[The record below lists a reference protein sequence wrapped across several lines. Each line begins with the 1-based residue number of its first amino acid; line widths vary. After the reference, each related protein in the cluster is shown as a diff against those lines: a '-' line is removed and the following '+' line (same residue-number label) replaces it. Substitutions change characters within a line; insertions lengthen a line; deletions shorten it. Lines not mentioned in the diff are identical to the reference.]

1 MIRSLYTA
9 ATGMTA
15 QQLNMDVI
23 ANNLAN
29 TNTTGF
35 KRSRA
40 DFQDLLYQNTRAAG
54 TSAAAGAQVPTGI
67 QIGLGAR
74 AAAVERVL
82 SQGDFRQTSNPLD
95 LVIEGN
101 GFFQLQL
108 TDGQIGYT
116 RDGTFKVDSQ
126 GRLVTSD
133 GNALLPEITIPPEA
147 VGRLTISQDGT
158 VFASLPG
165 TATPQQLG
173 QVQLARFVNP
183 EGLESVGRNVYRP
196 TAGSGDPATGTP
208 GLEGYGTL
216 GSGFLEMSNVK
227 VVEEMVDMITA
238 QRAYE
243 INSKSIQAADEM
255 LQIANNLRR

>member
-1 MIRSLYTA
+1 MIRALYTS

-29 TNTTGF
+29 VNTTGF

-40 DFQDLLYQNTRAAG
+40 DFQDLLYQNTRGAG
-54 TSAAAGAQVPTGI
+54 TAASQGAEVPTGI

-74 AAAVERVL
+74 AAAVERIVT
-82 SQGDFRQTSNPLD
+82 QGDFRQTGNNLD
-95 LVIEGN
+95 LVVEGD
-101 GFFQLQL
+101 GFFQVQL
-108 TDGQIGYT
+108 PDGSIGYT
-116 RDGTFKVDSQ
+116 RDGTFKPDSQ

-133 GNALLPEITIPPEA
+133 GHPLLPEITIPPEA
-147 VGRLTISQDGT
+147 NGKVTVGQDGT
-158 VFASLPG
+158 ISASLPG
-165 TATPQQLG
+165 QQAPQQLG
-173 QVQLARFVNP
+173 QIQLARFVNAT
-183 EGLESVGRNVYRP
+183 GLESVGRNVFRP
-196 TAGSGDPATGTP
+196 TAGSGSAATDTP
-208 GLEGYGTL
+208 GLNGMGTV

-255 LQIANNLRR
+255 LQVANNLRR